1 MEDTY
6 LTEDART
13 RLVLSGLNELCEHGV
28 RDFSLR
34 RVAVAA
40 QVSCAAPYKHFKS
53 KEELIGAI
61 VDYIAEKW
69 QLLCHQIQTAITNDT
84 VRLISE
90 LCIASI
96 RFWLA
101 NGRFRTV
108 LLADS
113 NGKSAGFFYKLSD
126 FDTPIMNEIEKYF
139 SEKGLGESEIFKKQY
154 TIRSLIYG
162 AVLLNTHT
170 STEGVELALA
180 VTREKIEKEFKI

>member
-1 MEDTY
+1 M
-6 LTEDART
+6 
-13 RLVLSGLNELCEHGV
+13 LSGLNELCEHGV

-139 SEKGLGESEIFKKQY
+139 SDKGLGESEIFKKQY